1 MKFLAFSNYWNVIWR
16 LAVNQWAV
24 TIFARCPPAH
34 VLWFI
39 AFTHSEI
46 FVAQVIR
53 RELAD
58 RLAKSNVLQ
67 RSIPWHVHAHN
78 LGYWKKCFTRTP
90 GLRRNLF
97 TTHWK
102 KIAPQKHHVGILTS
116 WLCDLSWFFTH
127 IFFTHVMFSHFI
139 FHDVRYTARKLK
151 SLRFMAEH
159 STTQLIANYARLKYI
174 YMYTCI
180 I

>member
-78 LGYWKKCFTRTP
+78 LGYWKNA
-90 GLRRNLF
+90 LRAPLDCAEICLP
-97 TTHWK
+97 HIEK

-159 STTQLIANYARLKYI
+159 STTQLIANYARLN
-174 YMYTCI
+174 
-180 I
+180 